1 MATAP
6 VTKDSHLYLVDA
18 SAYIFRAF
26 HALPPL
32 TRSSDGLPIG
42 AVSGFCNMLF
52 KLLEDLKGEERPT
65 RSRPSP
71 HGPRS
76 RMSRA

>member
-26 HALPPL
+26 HAQK
-32 TRSSDGLPIG
+32 I
-42 AVSGFCNMLF
+42 
-52 KLLEDLKGEERPT
+52 
-65 RSRPSP
+65 
-71 HGPRS
+71 
-76 RMSRA
+76 